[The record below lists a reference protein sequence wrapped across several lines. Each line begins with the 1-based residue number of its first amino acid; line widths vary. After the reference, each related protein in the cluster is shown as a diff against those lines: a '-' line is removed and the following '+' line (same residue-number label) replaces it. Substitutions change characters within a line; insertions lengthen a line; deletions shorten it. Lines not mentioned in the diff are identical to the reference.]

1 MRHFVL
7 IAALSASA
15 LAACSDDTAFPSA
28 EQDTGAAVSV
38 TDGTPHFANIRKY
51 EDYSLRMANMEP
63 GSRARIEEGLGFTS
77 MLTYAE
83 ALLSDVDANEAALLA
98 RPEIFSYTADT
109 IDDALMVSAD
119 IEVPTAMAVAANSDG
134 VYYIGDVAYK
144 VDRYRQA
151 YVRGGDAAAAGRV
164 LTGETE
170 ADGVNSV
177 VNRYDL
183 GESTLKS
190 YPIEIDEIR
199 GKVRNSTRWMD
210 YSARIYI
217 TDKVDFKDE
226 ICTIR
231 LEQKAKNFKKKHRRW
246 REHHSETYFRHVNV
260 SVLHPSMGT
269 ENVYIPDYFGGDNV
283 NHAHTSTVKNIF
295 KTDRNASTA
304 KPYFNSI
311 SGTAGT
317 YGINELLELNT
328 VFAEAIKNK

>member
-1 MRHFVL
+1 MV
-7 IAALSASA
+7 
-15 LAACSDDTAFPSA
+15 ACSDDTALQTTK
-28 EQDTGAAVSV
+28 QDGEPAVSV
-38 TDGTPHFANIRKY
+38 EDGALHFANIREY

-63 GSRARIEEGLGFTS
+63 GRRAKIEEGLGFTS
-77 MLTYAE
+77 METYAE
-83 ALLSDVDANEAALLA
+83 ALLADIDANEATLLA
-98 RPEIFSYTADT
+98 RPEIFSYSADT
-109 IDDALMVSAD
+109 IDDALMVRAD
-119 IEVPTAMAVAANSDG
+119 IEVPTAMAVAANVDG
-134 VYYIGDVAYK
+134 LYYIGDVVYK
-144 VDRYRQA
+144 VDRSKQA
-151 YVRGGDAAAAGRV
+151 YVRGGDAAAVGRV
-164 LTGETE
+164 LSGETE

-183 GESTLKS
+183 GEGTLKS
-190 YPIEIDEIR
+190 YPIEIDEIK

-246 REHHSETYFRHVNV
+246 REHHSETFFRHVNV

-283 NHAHTSTVKNIF
+283 NHAHTCTVKNIF
-295 KTDRNASTA
+295 KSDRDASTA

-311 SGTAGT
+311 WGTAGT
-317 YGINELLELNT
+317 DGINEWLDLNT
-328 VFAEAIKNK
+328 VFAEAIKNR